1 MAAITRPA
9 AACAAAGECG
19 ITMRS
24 VETATGRSA
33 GGAGRTR
40 NAILLSSILL
50 AALALFAVRPSAI
63 VYMPMVLAPCMVF
76 GWTLARR
83 RLWHVQSAATAAVAR
98 LEDATGGDLSTG
110 APATTHR
117 GLPQMAQAMEALFRR
132 LRRDMEEVTGRAA
145 RDPVTGLTS
154 RAFFRAE
161 AERMLDH
168 APKDV
173 TAALF
178 FIDLD
183 RFKAINDTR
192 GHACGDK
199 LLAKVADRLKLLA
212 TTTCGEGAL
221 LGRLAGDEFTLL
233 CPAVD
238 ASDHVQAIGEAI
250 IAALGAPF
258 TIDEATISIGAS
270 VGVALRPQ
278 HGATLHELMGAADA
292 AMYRSKAAGRAR
304 VSRYDA
310 GLAAELLDRDRLDN
324 DLRGAVRRDEFAL
337 VFQPQVSLRTGA
349 LVTSEALLR
358 WRHPTLGLRPAA
370 AFLARAEQTG
380 QMASIGDWVAQNV
393 AAAAGR
399 WRRLDR
405 PGRIALNVAQ
415 QQVED
420 VTFFDRLSE
429 AFAQARVPLDRLEL
443 ELAEEVA
450 MRCPPAGL
458 DMLEALRGAG
468 AKVTVDDFGAG
479 DSNVQRLRAF
489 PLDRIKLDRM
499 LVRDV
504 AADADAR
511 TILHAL
517 VGLVHG
523 LGCEAVAEGVETDA
537 QVDVLRIIGCD
548 AVQGYAVA
556 HPMDER
562 ALETW
567 IADAIPRLRA

>member
-1 MAAITRPA
+1 
-9 AACAAAGECG
+9 
-19 ITMRS
+19 MRS
-24 VETATGRSA
+24 GNAATT
-33 GGAGRTR
+33 GGAVGDSGWTR
-40 NAILLSSILL
+40 AATLLSVILSFALVLL
-50 AALALFAVRPSAI
+50 ASRHALA
-63 VYMPMVLAPCMVF
+63 MHVLMLVTPCTVI
-76 GWTLARR
+76 GWALAQR
-83 RLWHVQSAATAAVAR
+83 RLGRVLSAADAAVAR
-98 LEDATGGDLSTG
+98 LDGATDGDLASD

-117 GLPQMAQAMEALFRR
+117 GLPQLGHAMEALFRR
-132 LRRDMEEVTGRAA
+132 LNRDMDEVTDRAA
-145 RDPVTGLTS
+145 RDPVTGLAS

-161 AERMLDH
+161 AERLLDH
-168 APKDV
+168 APQEV

-178 FIDLD
+178 FVDLD
-183 RFKAINDTR
+183 RFKMINDTR

-199 LLAKVADRLKLLA
+199 LLAKVAERLKVVA
-212 TTTCGEGAL
+212 TTACGDGAL
-221 LGRLAGDEFTLL
+221 VGRLAGDEFTLL
-233 CPAVD
+233 CPGVD
-238 ASDHVQAIGEAI
+238 VPDHVQAIGEAI
-250 IAALGAPF
+250 VTALGAPF
-258 TIDEATISIGAS
+258 TIDDATISIGAS

-310 GLAAELLDRDRLDN
+310 RLAAELTDRDRLDH

-337 VFQPQVSLRTGA
+337 VFQPQVSLRDGM

-380 QMASIGDWVAQNV
+380 QMTSIGDWVALNV

-399 WRRLDR
+399 WHRLDR
-405 PGRIALNVAQ
+405 RGRIALNVAQ

-420 VTFFDRLSE
+420 ITFFDRLSE
-429 AFAQARVPLDRLEL
+429 AFATAEVPLDRLEL
-443 ELAEEVA
+443 ELAEGVA
-450 MRCPPAGL
+450 MRCPPAAL

-489 PLDRIKLDRM
+489 PVDRIKLDRM

-511 TILHAL
+511 TILQAL

-523 LGCEAVAEGVETDA
+523 LGCEAVAEGVESDA

-556 HPMDER
+556 HPMDEG
-562 ALETW
+562 ALEAW
-567 IADAIPRLRA
+567 IGSARPRLRAG